1 MAQRGAE
8 TAGEIV
14 DSLEAA
20 LDLGGGREQPQ
31 PGACVVGPGVRPLE
45 GGIDRSAAALVLG
58 IVSGVMA
65 AVFQPLFIALG
76 VAQYLDLLR
85 RMEQPRSE
93 AMGSAVSQP
102 A

>member
-1 MAQRGAE
+1 MFGQ
-8 TAGEIV
+8 
-14 DSLEAA
+14 
-20 LDLGGGREQPQ
+20 
-31 PGACVVGPGVRPLE
+31 LE